1 MSRSSSSRDL
11 QDALGQLLGR
21 GEGWKPF
28 DPKQPVGGRVGGIGT
43 GTPSDGSGV
52 SGSFTELDASRRE
65 YYADRVLATTDGVF
79 TSVERHIK
87 SILLVG
93 GERATF
99 EEPPA

>member
-1 MSRSSSSRDL
+1 MSRSSSSNDL
-11 QDALGQLLGR
+11 QQALDQLLGR
-21 GEGWKPF
+21 RSQGWTPF
-28 DPKQPVGGRVGGIGT
+28 DPKQPVGGRVGGIGI
-43 GTPSDGSGV
+43 GSPSSAV

-99 EEPPA
+99 DEPPP